1 MSLLLLQVLTMNL
14 RSAALAGQPLPPP
27 ESELDYPSIINRAL
41 PDDIRVLGWTDVP
54 NPDFDARCAC
64 AVIVATFCSSSIAV
78 PIGWK
83 VRNPCLMGRW
93 RLAVLQPHHSLVT
106 PSAAL
111 QPVTSISMKLQPV
124 YTVASAIR
132 PIPPSFHRFS

>member
-64 AVIVATFCSSSIAV
+64 AVIVAHVQLKQCHSS
-78 PIGWK
+78 
-83 VRNPCLMGRW
+83 CLESQSPLLDGSPTVSCPATRPQFGHTLRPPATSHHHQHEVTASVHC
-93 RLAVLQPHHSLVT
+93 RLS
-106 PSAAL
+106 
-111 QPVTSISMKLQPV
+111 
-124 YTVASAIR
+124 
-132 PIPPSFHRFS
+132 PPSHTPVIPQV